1 MGSKLV
7 YRKSL
12 TAKIQSSIEREVD
25 FIYEV
30 KLEDGSNFLL
40 HLEFQSNNDTNM
52 IFRVAEYHGL
62 LFKNSN
68 CLYDILLSTLE
79 KNHRL

>member
-1 MGSKLV
+1 MNQDNNIYDKIFKENAEMIFLPLVESYLGSKLV

-30 KLEDGSNFLL
+30 KLEDGSNF
-40 HLEFQSNNDTNM
+40 FAAS
-52 IFRVAEYHGL
+52 
-62 LFKNSN
+62 
-68 CLYDILLSTLE
+68 
-79 KNHRL
+79 